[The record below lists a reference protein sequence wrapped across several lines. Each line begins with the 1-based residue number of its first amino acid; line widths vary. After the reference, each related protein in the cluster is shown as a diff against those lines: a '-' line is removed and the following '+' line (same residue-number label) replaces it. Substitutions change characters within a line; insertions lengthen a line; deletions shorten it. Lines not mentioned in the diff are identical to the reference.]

1 MAYIGNQAATA
12 FTSFDKQIITG
23 NGGTVYTLSHAV
35 ANEQEIE
42 VFVNNVRQEGGA
54 GKAFTV
60 SGNQITFTGSVTSND
75 SCYVNFQG
83 KAIQTVV
90 PPDGSVGTAKIADD
104 AVTTAKL
111 ASGITKNATIETLS
125 TTVLTGTTS
134 GQSITLTG
142 QYFDSGATVKFKKIS
157 DSSLT
162 NATLSVT
169 DEQNASVATTQTYTE
184 GVAHKLVYTNPNGNT
199 FVPTSNI
206 TLGIADIV
214 LYLSDD
220 FGGSGDVTSVT
231 GGWTETSNNN
241 NSSHVASVTAD
252 RIRVDISGSAHTNQN
267 IGSSLRTTNAITI
280 PAGYNRVEIKF
291 RSVTGTPQ
299 FKISSTPVGISGST
313 MDSNY
318 SAGLSQN
325 FSGSANSTQSI
336 TIDSAIANGTA
347 WYFRFLA
354 TDGQYANH
362 DFEVTSI
369 RIHSV

>member
-1 MAYIGNQAATA
+1 MAYIGNQQTQGFSSRPPKQDLTGASG
-12 FTSFDKQIITG
+12 TSL
-23 NGGTVYTLSHAV
+23 TLSHAV
-35 ANEQEIE
+35 ANAESISL
-42 VFVNNVRQEGGA
+42 FINNVRQEPTTAYSTNGTA
-54 GKAFTV
+54 VTL
-60 SGNQITFTGSVTSND
+60 TGSVVATD
-75 SCYVNFQG
+75 DIYVVYN
-83 KAIQTVV
+83 ALALQTTVT
-90 PPDGSVGTAKIADD
+90 PDGSVGTAKIANG

-125 TTVLTGTTS
+125 TTVLTGAAS

-142 QYFDSGATVKFKKIS
+142 QYFDANATVKFKKIS

-169 DEQNASVATTQTYTE
+169 DEQNASVATTQVYTE

-231 GGWTETSNNN
+231 GGWTQTQN
-241 NSSHVASVTAD
+241 NSASSGVASVTAD
-252 RIRVDISGSAHTNQN
+252 RIRLDISGSASTSQT
-267 IGSSLRTTNAITI
+267 IGYSLRTTNAITI

-299 FKISSTPVGISGST
+299 FYISSTPVGISGSS
-313 MDSNY
+313 MNNNY
-318 SAGLSQN
+318 TAGLSQN
-325 FSGSANSTQSI
+325 FGGSANSTQSV